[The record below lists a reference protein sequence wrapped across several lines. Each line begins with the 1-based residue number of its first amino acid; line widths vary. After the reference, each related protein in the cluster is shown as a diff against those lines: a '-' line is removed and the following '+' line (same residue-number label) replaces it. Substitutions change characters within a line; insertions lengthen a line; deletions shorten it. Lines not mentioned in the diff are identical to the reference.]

1 MWFISQCVCRLR
13 ILGSSNSISG
23 IKFFCQQSLL
33 PQDDTS
39 DVFLRMVKLVFDF
52 VINVTADVL
61 LRGHYVKL
69 ERLQH
74 HVNWFK
80 NR

>member
-1 MWFISQCVCRLR
+1 MYFSQCVCRLR

-23 IKFFCQQSLL
+23 IRFFCQQSLL
-33 PQDDTS
+33 PQDAIS
-39 DVFLRMVKLVFDF
+39 DVFLRMVKLFFDY

-61 LRGHYVKL
+61 LSGHYVKL

-74 HVNWFK
+74 HGNWFK